1 MKFGKQLEKVM
12 DISDPEWGACA
23 REFARKPVRA
33 LSARARAPGTHAAPF
48 FIRYSVLKHM
58 IKDIV
63 SETTPDAGEPSAAAP
78 KTEPACESTSVTAT
92 AASVAKA
99 GRSSESDTSTMMSS
113 EGEVAFFRFL
123 RVELKKASEFYE
135 NTVKQM
141 DLRRK
146 RMSEGVLQLKSGPT
160 VKQSNDE
167 RTHSFLVAACIK
179 FYKELVLL
187 ENFAIMTYCGF
198 SKILKK
204 HDKLTGHCTR
214 EQFMRR
220 CVNGQP
226 FAQHTRAIELIRE
239 VEVLYQELGVSEVD
253 GSAGLSDGNS
263 GGAAAAAELS
273 RKLAAKSAGAGP
285 DGLRRV
291 ACTRGVMGLEDLSPL
306 PFARLGGG
314 SDVAGGAAAA
324 RGAASARGGMGSSVG
339 EAGEAA
345 HRSPARLN
353 SNDDMI
359 IIDAIIHLRNQN
371 ARVMQEESDV
381 LRADSAASYGALP
394 SSDGGDSNER
404 LGTSNA
410 PLGPGGV
417 GALLPRGS
425 RASADGSGAAAL
437 RNPNVSLAPEP
448 SGDKNSM
455 RKEGRTTA
463 VKTKREAEGTALAPA
478 CPRSSL
484 TKRTRPATARAGV
497 PASTGRRPKRR
508 AAS

>member
-1 MKFGKQLEKVM
+1 
-12 DISDPEWGACA
+12 
-23 REFARKPVRA
+23 
-33 LSARARAPGTHAAPF
+33 
-48 FIRYSVLKHM
+48 M

-204 HDKLTGHCTR
+204 HDKMTGHSTR

-239 VEVLYQELGVSEVD
+239 VEALYQELGVSDAD
-253 GSAGLSDGNS
+253 GSAGLCDGGSN
-263 GGAAAAAELS
+263 GAAAAAELS
-273 RKLAAKSAGAGP
+273 RKLAARSADAGP
-285 DGLRRV
+285 DGLRGV
-291 ACTRGVMGLEDLSPL
+291 ACARGVVGLEGLSPL
-306 PFARLGGG
+306 PARGRRERRG
-314 SDVAGGAAAA
+314 GGAAAVCD
-324 RGAASARGGMGSSVG
+324 AASARGSIGSDAD
-339 EAGEAA
+339 EAGEAVYN
-345 HRSPARLN
+345 SPARLN

-359 IIDAIIHLRNQN
+359 IIDAIIQLRNQN

-381 LRADSAASYGALP
+381 MRADSAAGCGALL
-394 SSDGGDSNER
+394 SSDSGDLNVR
-404 LGTSNA
+404 LCA
-410 PLGPGGV
+410 GGV

-425 RASADGSGAAAL
+425 RASANGSAAAAL
-437 RNPNVSLAPEP
+437 RNINAPW
-448 SGDKNSM
+448 
-455 RKEGRTTA
+455 
-463 VKTKREAEGTALAPA
+463 
-478 CPRSSL
+478 PR
-484 TKRTRPATARAGV
+484 AR
-497 PASTGRRPKRR
+497 SR
-508 AAS
+508 A